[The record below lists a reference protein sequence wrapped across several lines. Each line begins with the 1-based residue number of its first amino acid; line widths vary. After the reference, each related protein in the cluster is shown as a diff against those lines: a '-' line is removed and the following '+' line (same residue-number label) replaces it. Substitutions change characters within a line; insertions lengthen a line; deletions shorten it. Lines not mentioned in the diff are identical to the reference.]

1 MWIIFQMSENILLTV
16 SWKVSIFPTC
26 LHILQINFF
35 DVFKNLSL
43 GLYILAENL
52 RSISIVNQIRQNIA
66 SQIWCSC
73 YRNQEIIS
81 RIKNLGRRMIIFKL
95 N

>member
-1 MWIIFQMSENILLTV
+1 MIATSSYSVNIDTRLGRCGRILQMSENVLLIV
-16 SWKVSIFPTC
+16 LWKVSIFPTC

-52 RSISIVNQIRQNIA
+52 RSISIVKQIRQNIS
-66 SQIWCSC
+66 SQI
-73 YRNQEIIS
+73 
-81 RIKNLGRRMIIFKL
+81 
-95 N
+95 